1 MNPNQVAA
9 RVVPSLGP
17 GVSVTAHAT
26 PWQYGN
32 YTEVI
37 AVDVEQDQIVP
48 LAVSVESASAEATYQ
63 MELSCGDDDTICG
76 VCRFTKGNFLNGI
89 KVDGSAVPP
98 KARVR
103 ARMASSTG
111 GGTVVFS
118 LSYQPTKSVAVS

>member
-9 RVVPSLGP
+9 RVIPSLGP
-17 GVSVTAHAT
+17 GASVTASAT
-26 PWQYGN
+26 AWQYGD
-32 YTEVI
+32 YAEVI
-37 AVDVEQDQIVP
+37 AADAEADQFIP
-48 LAVSVESASAEATYQ
+48 IAVSVESASAEATYQ
-63 MELSCGDDDTICG
+63 MELSYGSNDALCG

-103 ARMASSTG
+103 ARLASSTG

-118 LSYQPTKSVAVS
+118 LSYQPAKSVAVS